1 MSTILLVED
10 EQDMREMIALKLR
23 REGFTVIEAE
33 DGLTAEQLACQE
45 RPDLII
51 LDLMLPGR
59 NGLSICRNLRRDP
72 RGSEIPILMLTARA
86 SLDDKINGLETGADD
101 YMTKPFSPRELVL
114 RVRNLLRRAAG
125 GSADAVMEFGQ
136 LRIDRSKLTVY
147 VGDEAV
153 ELTST
158 EYKLL
163 LALTELPNVTRERDE
178 LLRKIWGYS
187 EQAQTRTLDTHIKR
201 LRAKLGMEA
210 VRVETVRSVG
220 YQFNDAK
227 EI

>member
-1 MSTILLVED
+1 
-10 EQDMREMIALKLR
+10 
-23 REGFTVIEAE
+23 
-33 DGLTAEQLACQE
+33 
-45 RPDLII
+45 
-51 LDLMLPGR
+51 
-59 NGLSICRNLRRDP
+59 
-72 RGSEIPILMLTARA
+72 
-86 SLDDKINGLETGADD
+86 
-101 YMTKPFSPRELVL
+101 
-114 RVRNLLRRAAG
+114 
-125 GSADAVMEFGQ
+125 MEFGQ

-147 VGDEAV
+147 VGDESV

>member
-10 EQDMREMIALKLR
+10 EQDIREMIALKLQ

-33 DGLTAEQLACQE
+33 DGLSGEKMACQE

-51 LDLMLPGR
+51 LDLMLPGKD
-59 NGLSICRNLRRDP
+59 GMSVCRNLRRDP
-72 RGSEIPILMLTARA
+72 RCSEIPVLMLTARA
-86 SLDDKINGLETGADD
+86 SLDDKIGGLETGADD

-114 RVRNLLRRAAG
+114 RVRGLLRRAAG
-125 GSADAVMEFGQ
+125 GDANASLEIGD
-136 LRIDRSKLTVY
+136 LRIDRDQLKVY
-147 VGDEAV
+147 VAGEVV
-153 ELTST
+153 ELTSI

-163 LALTELPNVTRERDE
+163 LALTDLPGVTREREE

-187 EQAQTRTLDTHIKR
+187 EHAQTRTLDTHIKR
-201 LRAKLGMEA
+201 LRTKLGTEA

-220 YQFNDAK
+220 YRFNAS
-227 EI
+227 EEV